1 MFHWKL
7 KLFNPAAAPTAIFQS
22 LGHSCVPN
30 QIACFLVCYVWNQCG
45 FCWSVAFQGGTI
57 YALWFLMWGFMC
69 LMCFAFRLLQ
79 NMQFALSATHAS
91 SMLLL
96 LPPSLLLVTVRIQVG
111 SVSPLTL
118 SVWLCLVIATLMML
132 IFSQA
137 LPSIRH
143 LFQAQQLAMSFN
155 DFYGNT
161 HLKKYFSLIF
171 KYNICSSKI

>member
-22 LGHSCVPN
+22 LGHPCVPN

-118 SVWLCLVIATLMML
+118 SV
-132 IFSQA
+132 
-137 LPSIRH
+137 
-143 LFQAQQLAMSFN
+143 
-155 DFYGNT
+155 
-161 HLKKYFSLIF
+161 
-171 KYNICSSKI
+171 